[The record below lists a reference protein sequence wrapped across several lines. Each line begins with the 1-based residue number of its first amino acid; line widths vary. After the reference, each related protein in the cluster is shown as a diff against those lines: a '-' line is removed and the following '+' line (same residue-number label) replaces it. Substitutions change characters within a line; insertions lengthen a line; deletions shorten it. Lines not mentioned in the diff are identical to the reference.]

1 MILASFPIKKSCV
14 SASVSPAIC
23 NTVDAFCLDIIRLDS
38 PGEERTAMSLKSDLE
53 SSQQGI
59 FAEAFSRQIADID
72 DTVQLNSTN
81 VTYLST
87 THQ

>member
-1 MILASFPIKKSCV
+1 
-14 SASVSPAIC
+14 
-23 NTVDAFCLDIIRLDS
+23 
-38 PGEERTAMSLKSDLE
+38 MSLKSDLE